1 MWQKLAVLTCLY
13 LSVYCEESSPEVS
26 SFDDDEDQ
34 DYDYYYKDDYYV
46 GGPCFEGNFTGTCKL
61 RDECEYAVKLIDE
74 DGTKAPECFYQNG
87 EHIVC
92 CPDKDLLHNTGVFK
106 IYFDD
111 SSFKMAS
118 NVMCYY
124 DGRQPAVCCPNGEA
138 KIKQKE
144 AEEPEK
150 CPELSRFKVPKQYKK
165 DEHIKIAWKE
175 CASYQRYVK
184 MCISTDSDP
193 EQYER
198 VDTCNIPTD
207 EFRITNGMKAMDN
220 EFPHMAVIG
229 VHNRNPAFDA
239 DILWIGGGSLISDQ
253 FILTAAHVLGAQH
266 GVVKYALLGVTNKT
280 DVLNG
285 YLANIVK
292 IYPHD
297 LYYELNYDIALL
309 KLDRKVPFSEFIRPA
324 CLPLEAAGDTEYIA
338 AGWGLTA
345 DLGNSSQF
353 LMKVHLK
360 EENGSECEKMGFNWD
375 PKRMICARG
384 FEIGSD
390 TCQGDSG
397 GPLMTV
403 SEGADLY
410 CNYVI
415 NGVVSRGKKCGAG
428 VAIYTKVDF
437 FIEWI
442 VHTVWPEQLSEST

>member
-253 FILTAAHVLGAQH
+253 FILTAAHVLGAQQ
-266 GVVKYALLGVTNKT
+266 
-280 DVLNG
+280 
-285 YLANIVK
+285 
-292 IYPHD
+292 
-297 LYYELNYDIALL
+297 
-309 KLDRKVPFSEFIRPA
+309 VPFSEFIRPA